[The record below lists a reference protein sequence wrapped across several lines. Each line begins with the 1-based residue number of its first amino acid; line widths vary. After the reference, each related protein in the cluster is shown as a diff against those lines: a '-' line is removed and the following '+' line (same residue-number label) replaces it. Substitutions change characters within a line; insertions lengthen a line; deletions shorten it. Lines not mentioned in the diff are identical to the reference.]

1 MNNTALYLSL
11 EQSILVTSRKVNI
24 GDIAK
29 IFCTDLDISN
39 SVLRMNVFTFPNKEN
54 CQQVVTAMKLI
65 EIINTAYKD
74 IQIDVV
80 GDTETI
86 VYYKNPVSTRKISE
100 KLKSLILMIF
110 AFFGTGYS
118 IMSYNGDVGTR
129 NLIENLY
136 SLFTGSDTTG
146 NPKGLSLGIVMYSLG
161 LCIGMITFFNHGI
174 NHNYEDDPTPL
185 QVQMRLYEQN
195 VNQSIIIDS
204 GRNKE
209 TIDVD

>member
-1 MNNTALYLSL
+1 MTDVVLYLSL
-11 EQSILVTSRKVNI
+11 EQSTLVTSRKVNI

-29 IFCTDLDISN
+29 LFCTDLDITNGVSKI
-39 SVLRMNVFTFPNKEN
+39 NVFTLPNKEN

-65 EIINTAYKD
+65 ELINTTYKD
-74 IQIDVV
+74 IQIEIV

-86 VYYKNPVSTRKISE
+86 IYYKNPVSTRKNTE
-100 KLKSLILMIF
+100 KLKALVLMIF

-136 SLFTGSDTTG
+136 SLFTGSDSSG
-146 NPKGLSLGIVMYSLG
+146 NTKGLSLGIVMYSVG

-204 GRNKE
+204 GRNKD
-209 TIDVD
+209 TIDVN

>member
-1 MNNTALYLSL
+1 MTDVVLYLSL
-11 EQSILVTSRKVNI
+11 EQSTLVTSRKVNI

-29 IFCTDLDISN
+29 LFCTDLDITNGVSKI
-39 SVLRMNVFTFPNKEN
+39 NVFTLPNKEN

-65 EIINTAYKD
+65 ELINTTYKD
-74 IQIDVV
+74 IQIEIV

-86 VYYKNPVSTRKISE
+86 IYYKNPVSTRKITE
-100 KLKSLILMIF
+100 KLKALVLMIF

-136 SLFTGSDTTG
+136 SLFTGSDSSG
-146 NPKGLSLGIVMYSLG
+146 NTKGLSLGIVMYSVG

-204 GRNKE
+204 GRNKD
-209 TIDVD
+209 TIDVN

>member
-1 MNNTALYLSL
+1 MKESVLYLSL

-29 IFCTDLDISN
+29 LYCKDLDITNYVSK
-39 SVLRMNVFTFPNKEN
+39 MNIFTFPNGEN

-65 EIINTAYKD
+65 EIISTAYKD
-74 IQIDVV
+74 IIIEIV

-86 VYYKNPVSTRKISE
+86 VYYKNPVSIRKISE
-100 KLKSLILMIF
+100 KLKAVVLMIF

-118 IMSYNGDVGTR
+118 IMSYNGDVGTKD
-129 NLIENLY
+129 LIKNLY
-136 SLFTGSDTTG
+136 VLFTGNDAAG
-146 NPKGLSLGIVMYSLG
+146 NPKGLSLGIVMYSVG

-174 NHNYEDDPTPL
+174 NHKLEDDPTPL